1 MLTPLISDEIKQ
13 WFEKSAASELY
24 ASHLYLYIANQMQRK
39 GLDGAQKFFLHE
51 SREELDHYKKLADF
65 VNDNGGT
72 LGVPAVIGI
81 SRHINSVIEA
91 LELAYETEL
100 ELLDQYEDFYEAA
113 QKEEDHITATFLI
126 EFMQIQRKSVG
137 LYGDLVSRL
146 SQNPSDIFMFDKY
159 LSEK

>member
-24 ASHLYLYIANQMQRK
+24 ASRLYQYVANQMQRK
-39 GLDGAQKFFLHE
+39 GLDGAQSFFLHE
-51 SREELDHYKKLADF
+51 SKEELEHYQKLADF
-65 VNDNGGT
+65 VNDNGAV
-72 LGVPAVIGI
+72 LGVPETLAI
-81 SRHINSVIEA
+81 SRPVNSITEA